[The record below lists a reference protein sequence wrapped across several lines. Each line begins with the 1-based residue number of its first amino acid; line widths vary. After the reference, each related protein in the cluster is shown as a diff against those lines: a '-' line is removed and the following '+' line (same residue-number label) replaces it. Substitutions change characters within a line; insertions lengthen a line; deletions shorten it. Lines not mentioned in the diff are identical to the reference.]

1 MAERFGIGHLLHRSI
16 FHLSGGQKQRIAVAA
31 ATMLGPRL
39 VVLDEPTS
47 NLDANAIADMRAMI
61 EQMKDEGLT
70 IVIAEHRLAWL
81 NGVADRYVVFDGGHI
96 VQDYEADEF
105 CPLPRLR
112 GRHGI
117 AGVGPAT
124 VSAPD
129 CYAGFKPGRGWMH
142 FGIARHP

>member
-1 MAERFGIGHLLHRSI
+1 
-16 FHLSGGQKQRIAVAA
+16 
-31 ATMLGPRL
+31 MLGPRV

-81 NGVADRYVVFDGGHI
+81 NGVADRYVVFDGRHI

-105 CPLPRLR
+105 LSLSPAAWPPWDCGRWTCNRIDAGLR
-112 GRHGI
+112 RWLQ
-117 AGVGPAT
+117 AR
-124 VSAPD
+124 
-129 CYAGFKPGRGWMH
+129 RG
-142 FGIARHP
+142 